1 MAKVIALANQKGG
14 VGKTTTAI
22 NLAASLALL
31 GKKVLLANAI
41 GALEAG
47 IPVSAD
53 MLGMIYYD
61 VHGGG
66 QSVTMTAAQFL
77 RFLSQNVAN
86 NASFAPYIDE
96 SLTANLQTLMKFSD
110 PAALTQQRTAESL
123 AEFLGMD
130 AADAKQ
136 LLLYYYMQHGGADG
150 SRGRFKIGVAAGQ
163 KGDERLA
170 VVKCSCKITHEDTP
184 LCSGRWR
191 RSPCRRGQRS

>member
-1 MAKVIALANQKGG
+1 M
-14 VGKTTTAI
+14 
-22 NLAASLALL
+22 
-31 GKKVLLANAI
+31 ANAI

-61 VHGGG
+61 VHGDG

-86 NASFAPYIDE
+86 NATFAPYIDE

-123 AEFLGMD
+123 AEFLGMS
-130 AADAKQ
+130 ASDAKQ

-150 SRGRFKIGVAAGQ
+150 SGTMTIPAFSNFLNNEVLTDPTMAGMMDDAARAQ
-163 KGDERLA
+163 A
-170 VVKCSCKITHEDTP
+170 C
-184 LCSGRWR
+184 
-191 RSPCRRGQRS
+191 